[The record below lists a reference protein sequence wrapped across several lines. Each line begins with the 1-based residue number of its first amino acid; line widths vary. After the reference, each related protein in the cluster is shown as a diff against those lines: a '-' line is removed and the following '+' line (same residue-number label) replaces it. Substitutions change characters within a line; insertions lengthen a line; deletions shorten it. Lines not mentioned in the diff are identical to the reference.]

1 MKCWIQF
8 SAEELFEKYMKSI
21 SFYFK
26 RDECQRNAQCTL
38 ETEEKSPSQR
48 QEVVRN
54 FIEMFKDKSV
64 QSSII
69 LLSLLFAGIGL
80 SGFALL
86 SFYASEIFERSGSP
100 ISASYASWIT
110 AFTKIVV
117 SCGSFYVIHK
127 FNR

>member
-1 MKCWIQF
+1 
-8 SAEELFEKYMKSI
+8 MKSI

-100 ISASYASWIT
+100 ISASYTSWIK

-117 SCGSFYVIHK
+117 SCGSFYVIQK